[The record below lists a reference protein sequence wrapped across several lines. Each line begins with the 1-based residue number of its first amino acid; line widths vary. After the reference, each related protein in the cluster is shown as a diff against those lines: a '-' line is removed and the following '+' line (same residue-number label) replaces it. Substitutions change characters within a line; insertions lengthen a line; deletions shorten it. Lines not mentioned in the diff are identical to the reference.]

1 MSRDWPVSEAGK
13 QPKHHTDGKPREHS
27 VGGMFEWKVTR
38 VLFSVGTMAILTGI
52 LRIVL
57 DQSQV
62 FPWVLASV
70 GLGLV
75 ALSTRG
81 PWDSETS
88 GRIVQ
93 FWVSGPARA
102 SPLASFDE
110 GTLHQFTE
118 RGNDGRRTMGTSHS
132 CRSTPDCLGGYG
144 HSGIGGSVVHRS
156 GHGHRD
162 LHHRAVRTQGT
173 SPESR

>member
-27 VGGMFEWKVTR
+27 VGGLFGWKVTR
-38 VLFSVGTMAILTGI
+38 VLFSVGTMSILTGI
-52 LRIVL
+52 FRIVL

-62 FPWVLASV
+62 FPWVLAAV

-88 GRIVQ
+88 GRNRSVLG
-93 FWVSGPARA
+93 FRAR
-102 SPLASFDE
+102 P
-110 GTLHQFTE
+110 
-118 RGNDGRRTMGTSHS
+118 R
-132 CRSTPDCLGGYG
+132 
-144 HSGIGGSVVHRS
+144 
-156 GHGHRD
+156 
-162 LHHRAVRTQGT
+162 
-173 SPESR
+173 